1 MSRQSEKP
9 AWLRNWLIR
18 HQHPVSFWLHMIGI
32 PLTIAAIPLA
42 IMQLMDGRWDL
53 WWRPVL
59 LIVGGYLLQWI
70 GHIIEGNDMGEV
82 ILVKKWLGKSYQA
95 VSPRYADESQSSN
108 ENR

>member
-1 MSRQSEKP
+1 
-9 AWLRNWLIR
+9 
-18 HQHPVSFWLHMIGI
+18 MIGI